1 MKDRTAK
8 KTRRISKRTAKGQAI
23 VEGTVMLAVLIGFVA
38 VILFLLANTSL
49 MSSYNYRINAVAAE
63 GARQYVA
70 GMWWL
75 GMKRPFFQ
83 TDLAKVDVDKL
94 AKAEIAQMGLLNAEV
109 VGDVKVKTHR
119 QKVKD
124 KEITIVQVDF
134 DVKGLE
140 ILTAGIFPKEVTMH
154 ASGIATDAEYAVEKH
169 GMALLHTSYPD
180 PLNPQVNIERA
191 IRVPVYNATVG
202 YNTPA
207 SNDPRWLRAGDSI
220 GHYPVV
226 ELTLYCPSSGNLQMQ
241 RTPAENT
248 TEILERKPW
257 TPYNGA
263 R

>member
-1 MKDRTAK
+1 MN
-8 KTRRISKRTAKGQAI
+8 KRTAKARRNSSRTGKGQAF

-38 VILFLLANTSL
+38 VTLFLIANTSL
-49 MSSYNYRINAVAAE
+49 MSSYNYKINAVAAE
-63 GARQYVA
+63 GAKQYVA

-83 TDLAKVDVDKL
+83 TDLAKLDVDQL
-94 AKAEIAQMGLLNAEV
+94 AKAEIAQMGLRNAQV
-109 VGDVKVKTHR
+109 VGQVHVTTHT
-119 QKVKD
+119 KMVKD
-124 KEITIVQVDF
+124 KEITIVKVDF

-140 ILTAGIFPKEVTMH
+140 ILTAGVFPREVTMH

-169 GMALLHTSYPD
+169 GMALLHTVYPD

-191 IRVPVYNATVG
+191 VRVPVYNATVG
-202 YNTPA
+202 FNTPA

-220 GHYPVV
+220 GESPVV
-226 ELTLYCPSSGNLQMQ
+226 EMTLYCPSSGNLEMQ
-241 RTPAENT
+241 RTPAENS

-257 TPYNGA
+257 NPYNGA